1 MTSVVEHPLS
11 NQSGISEVLILDW
24 DQAYAIGIERGA
36 EKTYRQIIMNLFDM
50 HKPLDFI
57 ARAVGKT
64 PEYVESVI
72 EQAAVKGDCHGIK
85 VRKT

>member
-11 NQSGISEVLILDW
+11 DQSGISEVWILDW

-36 EKTYRQIIMNLFDM
+36 EKTYQQIIINLFDI

-72 EQAAVKGDCHGIK
+72 EQAAVKGDCHVIK
-85 VRKT
+85 VRNP

>member
-11 NQSGISEVLILDW
+11 DQSGISEVWILDW

-36 EKTYRQIIMNLFDM
+36 EKTYQQIIINLFDI

-72 EQAAVKGDCHGIK
+72 E
-85 VRKT
+85 